1 MHHEMVEAL
10 KPVARVQS
18 SICFRVKA
26 DAARID
32 TSKGRE
38 MGFPLQSKNLRR
50 LNQVRSILYILMM
63 VIGFA
68 VLGFSLARGP

>member
-1 MHHEMVEAL
+1 
-10 KPVARVQS
+10 
-18 SICFRVKA
+18 
-26 DAARID
+26 
-32 TSKGRE
+32 

-68 VLGFSLARGP
+68 ILGFSLARGP